1 MKKRL
6 KTYIFPSNENEYK
19 PHIFRGISTV
29 VLLVVIVLV
38 LLASVSSTLFVE
50 RSGLLSAIY
59 PSVLVDLANEARIK
73 ESQKPLKINEKL
85 VQAAQMKANDMA
97 KNSYFE
103 HTSPG
108 GLSPWYWI
116 GLSGYQFLYAGENLA
131 VDFYFSKSVNKAWL
145 ESPGHAANILSPNF
159 TEVGIA
165 TSEGV
170 FEGRETIFVVQ
181 MFGTPVPAIPTKISE
196 TGDVA
201 GSKIETEKSTAEQ
214 KVVIVEEITTERESL
229 IVAKDTKIDEEVVI
243 EQQSAG
249 VVEPTEAPGYEK
261 YSNWY
266 DWIILNPAK
275 SIEYALYVAT
285 GLVALFL
292 LLMIFINIRLQHFKN
307 IVFGI
312 VILVVLSITIYL
324 NNTGILAEFVSR
336 YFI

>member
-19 PHIFRGISTV
+19 PHIFRGISTA
-29 VLLVVIVLV
+29 VLLVVIVFV

-73 ESQKPLKINEKL
+73 ENQKPLKINEKL

-97 KNSYFE
+97 KKSYFE
-103 HTSPG
+103 HTSPE

-131 VDFYFSKSVNKAWL
+131 VDFSFSKSVNKAWL

-181 MFGTPVPAIPTKISE
+181 MFGTPVPIIPTKISE

-201 GSKIETEKSTAEQ
+201 GSKAETRQSITEQ
-214 KVVIVEEITTERESL
+214 KVVIIEEITTEKESL
-229 IVAKDTKIDEEVVI
+229 IVAKDTQIDEEVAI
-243 EQQSAG
+243 EQQTG

-266 DWIILNPAK
+266 DWVILNPAK
-275 SIEYALYVAT
+275 SIEYVLYVAA

-292 LLMIFINIRLQHFKN
+292 LLMIFINIRLQHFRN

-312 VILVVLSITIYL
+312 VILVELSITIYL
-324 NNTGILAEFVSR
+324 NNTGVLAEFVSR